1 MVINVLYS
9 SSDGNACRVYTEYT
23 SILIDCGV
31 TRNKLFSSGQFP
43 VNAIFVTHEHG
54 DHISG
59 VHTLARGI
67 SAEVFMEEIVYKH
80 MKDRNPD
87 YLVGNKIHLIKSGE
101 VIQLGDF
108 CIEAYATSH
117 DSKGGLWYVVQN
129 KQTGLR
135 YGHLT
140 DTGLITNAMSEVL
153 HSCNGI
159 LLESNHDVDTL
170 NNHNEY
176 PPFLKNRIKG
186 DKGHLSNRQT
196 FDLIEKHLDLKQ
208 TDWIVLGDLSKNT
221 NNPSLVLKEA
231 QKRFPS
237 FESFHLVPIILDL

>member
-1 MVINVLYS
+1 VVINILYS
-9 SSDGNACRVYTEYT
+9 SSDGNACHVHTENT

-43 VNAIFVTHEHG
+43 VDAIFITHEHG

-59 VHTLARGI
+59 IHTTARAT
-67 SAEVFMEEIVYKH
+67 SAEIFIEEIVYKH
-80 MKDRNPD
+80 MRERNSN
-87 YLVGNKIHLIKSGE
+87 YLVGNKIHFIKSGE

-108 CIEAYATSH
+108 CIEAYATNH

-140 DTGLITNAMSEVL
+140 DTGLLTKAMCEVL
-153 HSCNGI
+153 QSCDGM
-159 LLESNHDVDTL
+159 LLESNHDVNTL
-170 NNHNEY
+170 NNHNQY
-176 PPFLKNRIKG
+176 PLFLKNRIKG
-186 DKGHLSNRQT
+186 DKGHLSNKQT
-196 FDLIEKHLDLKQ
+196 FDFIEKHLDLKQ
-208 TDWIVLGDLSKNT
+208 MDWIVFGHLSKNT
-221 NNPSLVLKEA
+221 NSPSLVLKEA